1 MFKRVL
7 LRIRGRIRNRQYI
20 VTEHARQ
27 EMTNDLLTVFDI
39 EHVILTGEILERQ
52 RDQQAVEWKYRIR
65 GSSVENDWVEAVVK
79 ITPTGKVVVLTVY
92 TI

>member
-7 LRIRGRIRNRQYI
+7 LGIRDRIRDHRYI
-20 VTEHARQ
+20 VTEHARR
-27 EMTNDLLTVFDI
+27 EMTNDLLTVFDV

-52 RDQQAVEWKYRIR
+52 RDQQTAEWKYRIR
-65 GSSVENDWVEAVVK
+65 GSSLENDWVDTVVK

-92 TI
+92 MI

>member
-1 MFKRVL
+1 MFKQLL
-7 LRIRGRIRNRQYI
+7 LRIRDRIRNHQYI

-27 EMTNDLLTVFDI
+27 EMINDLLTVFDV

-52 RDQQAVEWKYRIR
+52 RDQQAAEWKYRIR
-65 GSSVENDWVEAVVK
+65 GSSLENDWVEIAVK
-79 ITPTGKVVVLTVY
+79 ITPTGKIAVLTVY